1 MLYARGASLSFE
13 CTDEPSSFSGA
24 AWSSPSTVVSP
35 KRTRRAALLAVGD
48 PDPDP
53 EAGDPLACLV
63 LRALLR
69 LLLLGMGA
77 TAAAPTLDDDDDDDR
92 RSTILATVGAAA
104 AAASDEQQHRYAH
117 VAIQNAHGSA
127 TSASPVAGSHCGTS
141 DGGSVT

>member
-1 MLYARGASLSFE
+1 MLQARGASLSFE

-69 LLLLGMGA
+69 LLLLGMGMGA
-77 TAAAPTLDDDDDDDR
+77 TAPAPALDDDR

-127 TSASPVAGSHCGTS
+127 TSARPTAGSQAGASC
-141 DGGSVT
+141 GGSRM

>member
-24 AWSSPSTVVSP
+24 AWSSPRTVVI
-35 KRTRRAALLAVGD
+35 
-48 PDPDP
+48 PDP

-77 TAAAPTLDDDDDDDR
+77 TAAATALDDDDDDDR
-92 RSTILATVGAAA
+92 RSTILATAGAAA
-104 AAASDEQQHRYAH
+104 AAASDEQQNRYAH

>member
-1 MLYARGASLSFE
+1 MLQARGASLSFE

-69 LLLLGMGA
+69 LLLLGMGMGA
-77 TAAAPTLDDDDDDDR
+77 TAPAPALDDDDDR
-92 RSTILATVGAAA
+92 RSTILATAGAAA
-104 AAASDEQQHRYAH
+104 AVSDEQQNRYAH

>member
-69 LLLLGMGA
+69 LLVLGMGA
-77 TAAAPTLDDDDDDDR
+77 TAAAPALDDDR
-92 RSTILATVGAAA
+92 RSTILATAGAAA
-104 AAASDEQQHRYAH
+104 AVSDEQQNRYAH